1 MAQKNRKN
9 AKNDQK
15 NNRSDILT
23 PDSDSTPKNYLGLE
37 CIPHVPV
44 CIPVINRCQHV
55 QIYTGPFSLL

>member
-23 PDSDSTPKNYLGLE
+23 PDSDSTPKNYLGMHTS
-37 CIPHVPV
+37 CP
-44 CIPVINRCQHV
+44 CMYSSN
-55 QIYTGPFSLL
+55 T